1 MLFFFDRDHV
11 KYTVYVYI
19 EQKSP
24 AGMLEGTSKSRK
36 CGADGID
43 NNCDILQKRNN
54 TKSRHHN
61 YGDDK
66 RCIPYMHIIR

>member
-43 NNCDILQKRNN
+43 NNCDILQK
-54 TKSRHHN
+54 TQ
-61 YGDDK
+61 
-66 RCIPYMHIIR
+66 